1 MQARPSYGRAA
12 HSVKEMTARH
22 RMCIVDIWCTMC
34 AVSSYQAPSADD
46 RGPARRI
53 QAVDRAVALLKAVA
67 ASERPATVLELARSC
82 GINRSTAWRL
92 LGTLEHHGLIE
103 RDPAT
108 QRYTVGYAA
117 TQVAG
122 AAGPDA
128 LVRRARPALR
138 RFCEATGELVT
149 LAVAQR
155 FKLVYVDQVDPPNTI
170 SPDWLGRPLPL
181 HATSAGKVFLAWLS
195 DEERDAILPERL
207 ERYTP
212 ATITDRAR
220 LERELAA
227 IRRDGYGL
235 CVGENEEFSNGAS
248 AAVVDE
254 RTRPIAVVNVWGPSQ
269 RITDKRL
276 PRLGRQAL
284 RAAHEISAALW

>member
-1 MQARPSYGRAA
+1 
-12 HSVKEMTARH
+12 
-22 RMCIVDIWCTMC
+22 MC
-34 AVSSYQAPSADD
+34 AASWDEALSGNH
-46 RGPARRI
+46 RGPTRRI

-67 ASERPATVLELARSC
+67 VSERPATVVELAQAC
-82 GINRSTAWRL
+82 AINRSTAWRL

-108 QRYTVGYAA
+108 QRYTIGYAA

-128 LVRRARPALR
+128 LVRRARPALC
-138 RFCEATGELVT
+138 RFCEVTGELIT

-195 DEERDAILPERL
+195 DEERDAILPEPL

-212 ATITDRAR
+212 MTITDRAR
-220 LERELAA
+220 LERQLAA
-227 IRRDGYGL
+227 IRRDGYGV
-235 CVGENEEFSNGAS
+235 CEGENEEFSNGAS
-248 AAVVDE
+248 AAVLDDH
-254 RTRPIAVVNVWGPSQ
+254 TRLIAVVNVWGPSQ
-269 RITDKRL
+269 RITPERL

-284 RAAHEISAALW
+284 RAAHEIVAALSYGR

>member
-1 MQARPSYGRAA
+1 
-12 HSVKEMTARH
+12 
-22 RMCIVDIWCTMC
+22 MC
-34 AVSSYQAPSADD
+34 AASSDEALSGNH
-46 RGPARRI
+46 RGPTRRI

-67 ASERPATVLELARSC
+67 VSERPATVVELAQAC
-82 GINRSTAWRL
+82 AINRSTAWRL

-108 QRYTVGYAA
+108 QRYTIGYAA

-128 LVRRARPALR
+128 LVRRARPALF
-138 RFCEATGELVT
+138 RFCEVTGELIT

-195 DEERDAILPERL
+195 DEERDAILPEPL

-212 ATITDRAR
+212 MTITDRAR
-220 LERELAA
+220 LERQLAA
-227 IRRDGYGL
+227 IRRDGYGV
-235 CVGENEEFSNGAS
+235 CEGENEEFSNGAS
-248 AAVVDE
+248 AAVLDDH
-254 RTRPIAVVNVWGPSQ
+254 TRLIAVVNVWGPSQ
-269 RITDKRL
+269 RITPERL

-284 RAAHEISAALW
+284 RAAHEIVAALSYGR

>member
-1 MQARPSYGRAA
+1 
-12 HSVKEMTARH
+12 
-22 RMCIVDIWCTMC
+22 MC
-34 AVSSYQAPSADD
+34 AASSDHALGGHN

-67 ASERPATVLELARSC
+67 ASDRPTTLLELAQSC

-122 AAGPDA
+122 AAGSDA
-128 LVRRARPALR
+128 LVRRARPALQ
-138 RFCEATGELVT
+138 RFCDATGELVT

-181 HATSAGKVFLAWLS
+181 HATSAGKVFLAWLA
-195 DEERDAILPERL
+195 DEERDAILPTRL

-212 ATITDRAR
+212 ATITDRTR
-220 LERELAA
+220 LDRELAA
-227 IRRDGYGL
+227 IRRNGYGVCL
-235 CVGENEEFSNGAS
+235 GENEEFSNGAS
-248 AAVVDE
+248 AAVLDD

-269 RITDKRL
+269 RITNDRL

-284 RAAHEISAALW
+284 RAAHEISASLS

>member
-1 MQARPSYGRAA
+1 
-12 HSVKEMTARH
+12 
-22 RMCIVDIWCTMC
+22 MC
-34 AVSSYQAPSADD
+34 AASSDQALSGND

-67 ASERPATVLELARSC
+67 ASERPATVLELAHAC
-82 GINRSTAWRL
+82 AINRSTAWRL

-122 AAGPDA
+122 AAGSDA

-181 HATSAGKVFLAWLS
+181 HATSAGRVFLAWLS
-195 DEERDAILPERL
+195 DEERDAILPEPL

-227 IRRDGYGL
+227 IRRDGYGV

-248 AAVVDE
+248 AAVLDE

-269 RITDKRL
+269 RITDERL

-284 RAAHEISAALW
+284 RAAHEISAALS